1 MPTEAVT
8 HYIDAAQLTLLT
20 FWLFFFSLVF
30 WIRREDKREGYP
42 LEAKTLNG
50 GTKLNPGF
58 PPMPKPK
65 TFTMPH
71 TGTKVVKPGPDQPQ
85 YKVNAEP
92 TSPFPG
98 APLVPVG
105 DPMKANVGP
114 GSYAMRLEEPDLTVD
129 GRPRIVPMTV
139 AKHFEVVGKDPDPRG
154 MPVRGCDGAQG
165 GTVKELWVDRSEP
178 QIRYLEVEAA
188 GGKRV
193 LLPIT
198 MCVVKGKKGYV
209 DVNSITGAQFAGAP
223 TLKSKDQI
231 TMREED
237 MVTAYY
243 GAGTMYATA
252 GRAEPLL

>member
-1 MPTEAVT
+1 MPTGAIT
-8 HYIDAAQLTLLT
+8 NYIDVAQLTLLA
-20 FWLFFFSLVF
+20 FWFFFFALIF

-42 LEAKTLNG
+42 VESQRLRGVKMME
-50 GTKLNPGF
+50 GF

-65 TFTMPH
+65 TFLMPH
-71 TGTKVVKPGPDQPQ
+71 TGAKIVKPGPEQPQ
-85 YKVNAEP
+85 YQVNAEP
-92 TSPFPG
+92 IAPFPG
-98 APLVPVG
+98 APLAPTG

-129 GRPRIVPMTV
+129 GRPRIVPMKV

-154 MPVRGCDGAQG
+154 MPVLGCDGAQG
-165 GTVKELWVDRSEP
+165 GTVKELWVDCSEP
-178 QIRYLEVEAA
+178 QIRYLELEAG

-198 MCVVKGKKGYV
+198 MCVVNGKKGFV
-209 DVNSITGAQFAGAP
+209 DVTSITGAQFAGAP
-223 TLKSKDQI
+223 TLKSYDQI

-243 GAGTMYATA
+243 GAGTLYATA
-252 GRAEPLL
+252 ERAEPFL